1 MTAFGGGAA
10 YELLLLSNGRL
21 LLLLLLLGGEA
32 LGPPKRPWSSE
43 KKAKVSQ
50 ILTYNV
56 IKIRYLA
63 E

>member
-32 LGPPKRPWSSE
+32 LGPPERPWSSE
-43 KKAKVSQ
+43 KSKVSQ

>member
-10 YELLLLSNGRL
+10 YELLLLSNGR

>member
-10 YELLLLSNGRL
+10 HELLLLSNGRL
-21 LLLLLLLGGEA
+21 LLLLLLGGEA
-32 LGPPKRPWSSE
+32 LGPPERPWSSE
-43 KKAKVSQ
+43 KSKVSQ